1 MKLWQPGEL
10 LKHEFP
16 NQLWLAEPLMGLE
29 CISMV
34 HGPPGSGKTQ
44 YLMTL
49 AHAVMK
55 GGVFLES
62 YPCVKG
68 PVVMVELDMIP
79 RLVQERLKHTSKL
92 FEGLPFYQIMGD
104 EFMNVFDWYAAGDK
118 SSIVRQLRDLKPAA
132 IMIDTYKR
140 SFKIPARR
148 DFSEAEN
155 EASLVYQAWRAVC
168 PGAAVIFT
176 HHDKKK
182 PTGPFGGD
190 PNERYSGH
198 VTVVGSADTGLRIQR
213 ERKYAHR
220 HVAKV
225 SQSKARLSEEHPAML
240 VEMDPE
246 TLLMKPVEPTSRELA
261 YEFAER
267 NPNCTATDVWHYLE
281 GVNACGRSRAYQI
294 ATEILEK
301 RAPK

>member
-1 MKLWQPGEL
+1 
-10 LKHEFP
+10 
-16 NQLWLAEPLMGLE
+16 MGLE
-29 CISMV
+29 CITMV

-49 AHAVMK
+49 AHSILT

-62 YPCVKG
+62 YPCVQG
-68 PVVMVELDMIP
+68 PVVMIELDMIP
-79 RLVQERLKHTSKL
+79 RLVQERLKHTERL
-92 FEGLPFYQIMGD
+92 FGRLPFYQVAGS

-118 SSIVRQLRDLKPAA
+118 HKIVRELRDLKPAA
-132 IMIDTYKR
+132 VMVDTYKR
-140 SFKIPARR
+140 SFKVAARR

-155 EASLVYQAWRAVC
+155 EASLVYQAWRSVC
-168 PGAAVIFT
+168 PGAAIIFT

-198 VTVVGSADTGLRIQR
+198 VTIVGSADTGLRIQR

-225 SQSKARLSEEHPAML
+225 SQTKARLSEEHPPMF
-240 VEMDPE
+240 VEMDPD
-246 TLLMKPVEPTSRELA
+246 TLLMKPTEPTARELA
-261 YEFAER
+261 HGFAEQ
-267 NPNCTATDVWHYLE
+267 NPKCTATDIWRFLDAK
-281 GVNACGRSRAYQI
+281 GACGRSRAYQI
-294 ATEILEK
+294 AEDILARK
-301 RAPK
+301 GSGF